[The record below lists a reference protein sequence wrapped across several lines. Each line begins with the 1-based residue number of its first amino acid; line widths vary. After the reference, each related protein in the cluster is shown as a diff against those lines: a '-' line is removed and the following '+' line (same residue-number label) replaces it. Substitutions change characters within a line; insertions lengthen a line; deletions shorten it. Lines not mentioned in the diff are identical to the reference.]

1 MHARTRIGLL
11 VGLAVLGTALLH
23 LTGVLSPIEG
33 VVRAML
39 LPVARVFSVAGSA
52 TGDATRLGPNKKALQ
67 DRLTELEA
75 RLNTMT
81 VDYVQLKALEEEN
94 RSLKALAK
102 FINGSGY
109 DFVPARVIARSGD
122 PQSALVTIDRGSKD
136 GIEIGMAVVV
146 GDGIFVGK
154 VTEIRERI
162 AIVTLV
168 SDERS
173 RVAASS
179 AGGHQ
184 LFGVVEGG
192 GNNTARL
199 TLVPLHEPLK
209 KDDVI
214 VTAGTE
220 EKIPPNLSIGL
231 VNEVEEKQTDPFKQA
246 SIEPLANADQLDLLL
261 VVRPAALRPEN
272 EKTSTP

>member
-23 LTGVLSPIEG
+23 LTGVLSPLEG
-33 VVRAML
+33 IVRVAI
-39 LPVARVFSVAGSA
+39 LPIARVFSAAGSA
-52 TGDATRLGPNKKALQ
+52 TGSAARSGPSKQALQ
-67 DRLTELEA
+67 DRVSELEA
-75 RLNTMT
+75 RLNTIA

-102 FINGSGY
+102 FVNGSGF
-109 DFVPARVIARSGD
+109 DFVPVRVIARSGD
-122 PQSALVTIDRGSKD
+122 PQSAMVTIDRGSKD
-136 GIEIGMAVVV
+136 GLEIGMAVVV

-154 VTEIRERI
+154 VTGIKERI
-162 AIVTLV
+162 AMVTLV

-173 RVAASS
+173 RVAAAH
-179 AGGHQ
+179 AGDRK

-246 SIEPLANADQLDLLL
+246 SIEPLVKADQLDLLL
-261 VVRPAALRPEN
+261 VVRSAALRPDDG
-272 EKTSTP
+272 KDVSP